1 MPIKLLRDQLSRLDG
16 PLGAHFRGATS
27 QILLVIPLH
36 CEQNLTGLLGLEFL
50 EAEKYFSADE
60 ITLIEKICMDI
71 TQVREKVRLSEQ
83 TQALIAAEERSRLAR
98 DLHDSVTQVLFS
110 ASLVAEVLPQIWHR
124 DPELA
129 LQSLENLRRLTR
141 VALAEMRTMLLELR
155 PSAAMKT
162 PLSELLTQLTEAV
175 TGRNNLP
182 YQLFVEQVPPLPE
195 DVQIGFYRITQ
206 ESLNNVVKHAQA
218 SLVSVSLS
226 ANPLRTD
233 PTQEWK
239 GEVRLMVRDNG
250 RGFIMQDEGSQHM
263 GIAIMRERAAAISA
277 ILSVES
283 QPGHGTTVTLTWQ
296 N

>member
-1 MPIKLLRDQLSRLDG
+1 
-16 PLGAHFRGATS
+16 
-27 QILLVIPLH
+27 
-36 CEQNLTGLLGLEFL
+36 
-50 EAEKYFSADE
+50 
-60 ITLIEKICMDI
+60 
-71 TQVREKVRLSEQ
+71 
-83 TQALIAAEERSRLAR
+83 
-98 DLHDSVTQVLFS
+98 
-110 ASLVAEVLPQIWHR
+110 
-124 DPELA
+124 
-129 LQSLENLRRLTR
+129 
-141 VALAEMRTMLLELR
+141 MRTMLLELR